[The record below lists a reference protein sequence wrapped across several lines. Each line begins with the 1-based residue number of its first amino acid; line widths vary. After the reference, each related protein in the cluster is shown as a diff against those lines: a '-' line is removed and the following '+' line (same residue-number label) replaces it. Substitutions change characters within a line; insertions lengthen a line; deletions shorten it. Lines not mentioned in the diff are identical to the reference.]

1 MCIRDRDNK
10 VREGKTENILLKE
23 QRDKLVKETVQKDK
37 TIEEKDFDIKKKD
50 KIIDDSD
57 ILIANQSDYQ
67 NTLLSKLEG

>member
-1 MCIRDRDNK
+1 MDNK